1 MSEIS
6 SNMKQAIKQRGQ
18 NLRAVRESGKRSQE
32 DVASAAK
39 IGRSTLLNVESG
51 KGASLSKIMA
61 IAHVLGADIV
71 LAGPESAQAVRRL
84 VRLEQGAK
92 VQLAREAHLRLAVLM
107 LGDAVAGKPLI
118 DDARKTVSVWRA
130 NKSCS
135 PFYIESWEALL
146 KGSVREVGKSLGA
159 IDERWSNALLQNT
172 PFSSALFTD
181 RKDHARATR

>member
-1 MSEIS
+1 MSEIQN
-6 SNMKQAIKQRGQ
+6 NMRQAIKRLGQ
-18 NLRAVRESGKRSQE
+18 NLRAARESGKRSQE

-39 IGRSTLLNVESG
+39 IGRSTLLHVESG

-71 LAGPESAQAVRRL
+71 LAHPESAQTVRRL
-84 VRLEQGAK
+84 ARLEQGAK
-92 VQLAREAHLRLAVLM
+92 VQSAREAHLRLAVLM

-146 KGSVREVGKSLGA
+146 KGSVKEVGKSLGA
-159 IDERWSNALLQNT
+159 MDERWSNALLQNT
-172 PFSSALFTD
+172 PFSSAVFSD
-181 RKDHARATR
+181 RATAKK

>member
-1 MSEIS
+1 MSEIQN
-6 SNMKQAIKQRGQ
+6 NMKQAIKRLGQ
-18 NLRAVRESGKRSQE
+18 NLRAARESGKRSQE

-39 IGRSTLLNVESG
+39 IGRSTLLHVESG

-84 VRLEQGAK
+84 ARLEQVAK
-92 VQLAREAHLRLAVLM
+92 VQLAKEAHLRLAVLM

-118 DDARKTVSVWRA
+118 DDAKKTVRLWRI

-135 PFYIESWEALL
+135 EFYIKSWEALL
-146 KGSVREVGKSLGA
+146 SGSVREVGKSLGA

-172 PFSSALFTD
+172 PFSSALFTN
-181 RKDHARATR
+181 RADHAKLSQ

>member
-1 MSEIS
+1 MSEIQN
-6 SNMKQAIKQRGQ
+6 NMKQAIKRLGQ
-18 NLRAVRESGKRSQE
+18 NLRAARESGKRSQE

-39 IGRSTLLNVESG
+39 IGRSTLLHVESG
-51 KGASLSKIMA
+51 KGASLSKVMA

-84 VRLEQGAK
+84 ARLDHDAK
-92 VQLAREAHLRLAVLM
+92 VQLAKEAHLRLAVLM

-118 DDARKTVSVWRA
+118 DDARRTVSVWRA

-172 PFSSALFTD
+172 PFSNVLFQGRSD
-181 RKDHARATR
+181 QAKATQ

>member
-1 MSEIS
+1 MNEIQT
-6 SNMKQAIKQRGQ
+6 NMKQAIKRLGQ
-18 NLRAVRESGKRSQE
+18 NLRAARESGKRSQE

-39 IGRSTLLNVESG
+39 IGRSTLLHVESG

-71 LAGPESAQAVRRL
+71 LAHPESAQTVRRL
-84 VRLEQGAK
+84 ARLEQGAK
-92 VQLAREAHLRLAVLM
+92 VQSAREAHLRLAVLM

-146 KGSVREVGKSLGA
+146 KGSVREVGRSLGA

-172 PFSSALFTD
+172 PFSSALSI
-181 RKDHARATR
+181 HRATAAQ

>member
-1 MSEIS
+1 MNEIQN
-6 SNMKQAIKQRGQ
+6 NMKRAIKRLGQ
-18 NLRAVRESGKRSQE
+18 NLRAARESGKRSQE

-39 IGRSTLLNVESG
+39 IGRSTLVHVESG

-71 LAGPESAQAVRRL
+71 LAHPESAQVVRRL
-84 VRLEQGAK
+84 ARLEHDAK
-92 VQLAREAHLRLAVLM
+92 VQLAKEAHLRLAVLM

-118 DDARKTVSVWRA
+118 DDAKKTVRLWRA

-135 PFYIESWEALL
+135 EFYIKSWEALL
-146 KGSVREVGKSLGA
+146 SGSVREVGKSLGA

-172 PFSSALFTD
+172 PFSSALFSN
-181 RKDHARATR
+181 RADHTKATQ

>member
-1 MSEIS
+1 MSKIPN
-6 SNMKQAIKQRGQ
+6 NMKLAIKRLGQ
-18 NLRAVRESGKRSQE
+18 NLRAVRESGKRTQE

-39 IGRSTLLNVESG
+39 IGRSTLLHVESG

-61 IAHVLGADIV
+61 IAHVLGADIA
-71 LAGPESAQAVRRL
+71 LAHPESAQAVRR
-84 VRLEQGAK
+84 VARLEHDAK
-92 VQLAREAHLRLAVLM
+92 VQLAKEAHLRLAVLM

-118 DDARKTVSVWRA
+118 DDAKKTVRLWRV

-135 PFYIESWEALL
+135 EFYIKSWEALL
-146 KGSVREVGKSLGA
+146 SGSVREVGKSLGT

-181 RKDHARATR
+181 RTDHARATR